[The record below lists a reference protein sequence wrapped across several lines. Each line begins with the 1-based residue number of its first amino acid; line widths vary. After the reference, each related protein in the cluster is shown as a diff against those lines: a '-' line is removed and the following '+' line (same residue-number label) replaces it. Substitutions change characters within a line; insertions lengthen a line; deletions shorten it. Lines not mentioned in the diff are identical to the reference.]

1 MLFKSFS
8 RNVRVL
14 VIKSMNDFFG
24 WNSGM
29 RMRGLAV
36 QMQELGLS
44 IICYGNSRHQVV
56 MYMMYNCN
64 VTNKFRAY
72 NYDNSYS
79 VDVDMSGV

>member
-1 MLFKSFS
+1 M
-8 RNVRVL
+8 
-14 VIKSMNDFFG
+14 
-24 WNSGM
+24 
-29 RMRGLAV
+29 AV
-36 QMQELGLS
+36 QMQELSLS

-64 VTNKFRAY
+64 VINKFHAY